1 MIRIP
6 LLCLKKVVIIVRLSS
21 SQRQFLL
28 QATQRYAAKIN
39 LAEDYLASRQLSV
52 EEASIF
58 HLGVV
63 DEPLPGHEP
72 YKGRLAIPYIT
83 PSGVVDIRFRG
94 MHNEEPKYMGLVGA
108 KTTMFNTQACFVA
121 DKYICVTEGE
131 FDCIIMSVKTLH
143 PTIGIPGANNWK
155 SHYTRILDDF
165 DIVIVLADGDAA
177 GQEFGKKI
185 SRELPNVN
193 IISMPEGEDVN
204 SIVTKLGSNWIDERI
219 RECIAN

>member
-1 MIRIP
+1 M
-6 LLCLKKVVIIVRLSS
+6 RLSS

-28 QATQRYAAKIN
+28 QATQRYAGAIE
-39 LAEDYLASRQLSV
+39 LATEYLSSRHLSV

-63 DEPLPGHEP
+63 ADPLPGHEP

-83 PSGVVDIRFRG
+83 PSGVVDIRFRA
-94 MHNEEPKYMGLVGA
+94 MHNEDPKYMGLIGA
-108 KTTMFNTQACFVA
+108 KTTMFNTKACFVA

-131 FDCIIMSVKTLH
+131 FDCIMMGVKTQH

-155 SHYTRILDDF
+155 PHYAKILDDF
-165 DIVIVLADGDAA
+165 EIVIVLADGDAA
-177 GQEFGKKI
+177 GLEFGKKI
-185 SRELPNVN
+185 SRELGNVN

-204 SIVTKLGSNWIDERI
+204 SMMVKRGSEWVNERI
-219 RECIAN
+219 NECISVG

>member
-1 MIRIP
+1 M
-6 LLCLKKVVIIVRLSS
+6 RLSS

-28 QATQRYAAKIN
+28 QATQRYAGAIE
-39 LAEDYLASRQLSV
+39 LAAEYLLSRHLSV

-63 DEPLPGHEP
+63 EDPLPGHEP

-94 MHNEEPKYMGLVGA
+94 MHNEDPKYMGLVGA
-108 KTTMFNTQACFVA
+108 KTTMFNTKACFVA

-131 FDCIIMSVKTLH
+131 FDCIMMGVKTQH

-155 SHYTRILDDF
+155 PHYAKILDDF
-165 DIVIVLADGDAA
+165 EIVIVLADGDAA
-177 GQEFGKKI
+177 GLEFGKKI
-185 SRELPNVN
+185 SRELGNVN

-204 SIVTKLGSNWIDERI
+204 SMMVKRGSEWVNEQIN
-219 RECIAN
+219 ECISVG

>member
-1 MIRIP
+1 
-6 LLCLKKVVIIVRLSS
+6 VRLSN

-28 QATQRYAAKIN
+28 QATQRYAGTIE
-39 LAEDYLASRQLSV
+39 LATEYLSSRHLSV

-63 DEPLPGHEP
+63 ADPLPGHEP

-83 PSGVVDIRFRG
+83 PSGVVDIRFRA
-94 MHNEEPKYMGLVGA
+94 MHNEDPKYMGLVGA
-108 KTTMFNTQACFVA
+108 KTTMFNTKACFVA

-131 FDCIIMSVKTLH
+131 FDCIMMGVKTQH

-155 SHYTRILDDF
+155 PHYAKILDDF
-165 DIVIVLADGDAA
+165 EIVIVLADGDAA
-177 GQEFGKKI
+177 GLEFGKKI
-185 SRELPNVN
+185 SRELGNVN

-204 SIVTKLGSNWIDERI
+204 SMMVKRGSEWVDERI
-219 RECIAN
+219 NECISIG

>member
-1 MIRIP
+1 M
-6 LLCLKKVVIIVRLSS
+6 RLSG
-21 SQRQFLL
+21 SQKNFLL
-28 QATQRYAAKIN
+28 QATQRYAAKIE
-39 LAEDYLASRQLSV
+39 LATEYLLSRQLSV

-63 DEPLPGHEP
+63 DDPLPGHDA

-83 PSGVVDIRFRG
+83 PSGVVDIRFRA
-94 MHNEEPKYMGLVGA
+94 MHNEDPKYMGLVGA

-131 FDCIIMSVKTLH
+131 FDCIMMSVKTMH

-155 SHYTRILDDF
+155 PHYAKILDDF
-165 DIVIVLADGDAA
+165 DTVIVLADGDAA
-177 GQEFGKKI
+177 GLEFGKKI
-185 SRELPNVN
+185 SRELGNVN

-204 SIVTKLGSNWIDERI
+204 SMMIKKGSDWIDERI
-219 RECIAN
+219 RECIAP